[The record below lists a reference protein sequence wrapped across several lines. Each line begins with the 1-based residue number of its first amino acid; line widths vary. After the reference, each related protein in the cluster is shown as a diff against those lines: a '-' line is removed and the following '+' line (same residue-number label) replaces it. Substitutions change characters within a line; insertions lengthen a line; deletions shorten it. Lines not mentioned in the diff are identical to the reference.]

1 MFVVILSTCFP
12 LPFVVLRRWM
22 VSMIEPPPPP
32 PQPRA
37 ARRIMRIAA
46 KSRGGRG
53 RVAGVSRLC
62 SGQVAGES
70 RVRRGGG
77 SQAAGLGRAAD
88 GSRGA
93 ARGDDDNKEKNN
105 NDARRETR
113 IRPRRGSVRPLGP
126 SLYHLSNNLSL
137 KISLHISLN
146 PIPSEVGI
154 GKILLKISVI
164 I

>member
-53 RVAGVSRLC
+53 CFAIVPRAGRGRVAGASR
-62 SGQVAGES
+62 GRVA
-70 RVRRGGG
+70 GGG
-77 SQAAGLGRAAD
+77 SRAGGGRVAR
-88 GSRGA
+88 RGA
-93 ARGDDDNKEKNN
+93 GRRRQQRKNN

-126 SLYHLSNNLSL
+126 SLYHLSKNLSL

-154 GKILLKISVI
+154 GKILLKISVVI
-164 I
+164 